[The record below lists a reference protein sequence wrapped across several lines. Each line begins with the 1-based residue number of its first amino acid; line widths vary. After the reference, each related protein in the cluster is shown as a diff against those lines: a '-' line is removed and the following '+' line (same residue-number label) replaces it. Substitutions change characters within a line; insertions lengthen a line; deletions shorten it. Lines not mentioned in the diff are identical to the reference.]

1 MMARWWLR
9 DISSALPPLRRA
21 AMSPTPDATLQPLL
35 RRLQLRQPIDEAD
48 RRAVLGLPHTKR
60 EIKAGQVLVW
70 DGDLAQNSCLLLT
83 GFAFRHKIAGN
94 GQRQILSVHMR
105 GDLVDLH
112 NAMLGV
118 ADHNIQMLTD
128 GEVAMIPIEPLRKMI
143 ASHPRVSEALWQ
155 ETLVDGA
162 VFREWIVNV
171 GRRDARTRIAHL
183 LCELALRQE
192 QAGLTDRLAYRMPM
206 TQDQLA
212 DCTGLTAVH
221 VNRMLKELDGD
232 GLISRHQRE
241 VTITDWPSLTKVGDF
256 SATYLH
262 TDLPPVA
269 A

>member
-1 MMARWWLR
+1 M
-9 DISSALPPLRRA
+9 P
-21 AMSPTPDATLQPLL
+21 PTPEATLQPML
-35 RRLQLRQPIDEAD
+35 RKLEQRRNLDEAD
-48 RRAVLGLPHTKR
+48 RRAVLALPHTKR
-60 EIKAGQVLVW
+60 AIKSGQVLVW
-70 DGDLAQNSCLLLT
+70 DGDLAQNSCLLLS

-94 GQRQILSVHMR
+94 GLRQILSVHMR

-128 GEVAMIPIEPLRKMI
+128 GEVAMIPIEPLREMM
-143 ASHPRVSEALWQ
+143 AARPRVADALWY
-155 ETLVDGA
+155 ETLVDGSI
-162 VFREWIVNV
+162 FREWIVNV

-192 QAGLTDRLAYRMPM
+192 QAGLAERRAYRMPM

-241 VTITDWPSLTKVGDF
+241 VMITDWPALTKVGDF
-256 SATYLH
+256 SANYLH
-262 TDLPPVA
+262 TDGQAVA
-269 A
+269 AE

>member
-1 MMARWWLR
+1 
-9 DISSALPPLRRA
+9 
-21 AMSPTPDATLQPLL
+21 MSPTADPTLQPML
-35 RRLQLRQPIDEAD
+35 RKLQQRRKLDEAD
-48 RRAVLGLPHTKR
+48 RRAVLALPHTKR
-60 EIKAGQVLVW
+60 AIKSGQVLVW
-70 DGDLAQNSCLLLT
+70 DGDLAQNSCLLLS

-94 GQRQILSVHMR
+94 GLRQILSVHMR

-112 NAMLGV
+112 NAMLGT

-155 ETLVDGA
+155 ETLIDGA

-192 QAGLTDRLAYRMPM
+192 QAGLTDRLTYRMPM

-241 VTITDWPSLTKVGDF
+241 VTITDWPALAKAGDF
-256 SATYLH
+256 SANYLH
-262 TDLPPVA
+262 SGAQMA
-269 A
+269 AAE